1 MSATHADTG
10 GKAPYYYVPGDSPH
24 PIRTSIS
31 LLFMFF
37 GAALWINSMFPG
49 RWMFLLGVAGLF
61 ASLYLWFS
69 EALRESEGGL
79 TSTPVGSAHRWRTA
93 WSTLSAASVCTAVA

>member
-10 GKAPYYYVPGDSPH
+10 GKAPYYYVPSNSPH

-31 LLFMFF
+31 LLLMFL

-49 RWMFLLGVAGLF
+49 RWMFIIGVAGLF
-61 ASLYLWFS
+61 VSLYLWFS
-69 EALRESEGGL
+69 DAIQESEDGL
-79 TSTPVGSAHRWRTA
+79 NSRRVDHAYR
-93 WSTLSAASVCTAVA
+93 